1 MQAYQVVKPKLGGPG
16 LLMPAG
22 SWHRAYEGG
31 EEEGV
36 SEGRMAQRREDTH
49 EEVRSRAT
57 DSDFDLQ
64 SEEERIQNVSSR
76 QVSRKRGHVRCWS
89 QCW

>member
-1 MQAYQVVKPKLGGPG
+1 VRKRESVK
-16 LLMPAG
+16 AG
-22 SWHRAYEGG
+22 WRSA
-31 EEEGV
+31 
-36 SEGRMAQRREDTH
+36 EDTH

-64 SEEERIQNVSSR
+64 SEEERIENVSSR
-76 QVSRKRGHVRCWS
+76 QVSRKRGHVRCWL

>member
-36 SEGRMAQRREDTH
+36 SKGRMAQRRGHARGGQVEGD
-49 EEVRSRAT
+49 
-57 DSDFDLQ
+57 
-64 SEEERIQNVSSR
+64 R
-76 QVSRKRGHVRCWS
+76 Q
-89 QCW
+89 

>member
-1 MQAYQVVKPKLGGPG
+1 VQAYQVVKPKLGGPG

-36 SEGRMAQRREDTH
+36 SKGRMAQRRGHARGGQVEGD
-49 EEVRSRAT
+49 
-57 DSDFDLQ
+57 
-64 SEEERIQNVSSR
+64 R
-76 QVSRKRGHVRCWS
+76 Q
-89 QCW
+89 